1 LPEFFA
7 GFAAD
12 RRRVAREG
20 PLNAAMKNANPAANP
35 RLVAF
40 DLIACVALAAPI
52 ALATALVLIA
62 TVLLLAGRA
71 EAAEAPAGTLLLKTL
86 DGKRAPRR
94 GRLA

>member
-12 RRRVAREG
+12 LRLAAREG
-20 PLNAAMKNANPAANP
+20 PFNAAMKNANPAANP
-35 RLVAF
+35 RLVAL
-40 DLIACVALAAPI
+40 DLIACVALAASV
-52 ALATALVLIA
+52 ALATAIVLVA

-71 EAAEAPAGTLLLKTL
+71 EAAEGPAGTLLLKTL